1 MGFSCGKQDDTVA
14 VISPNV
20 EHLCCLAIQHTGRSP
35 LLKNFFGWPHLFFFS
50 TEPVL
55 LSFLKTLNAA
65 DLLHPICLPIAA
77 YESPAK
83 CKCFIATRSLSDN
96 SQILTMLIFF

>member
-1 MGFSCGKQDDTVA
+1 MGFLVENRMTA

-20 EHLCCLAIQHTGRSP
+20 EHLSCLAIRHTARSP
-35 LLKNFFGWPHLFFFS
+35 LLKKFFGRPHLFFFS
-50 TEPVL
+50 TEPVFL
-55 LSFLKTLNAA
+55 NFLKTLNAV

-83 CKCFIATRSLSDN
+83 RKCFIATRSLSDN
-96 SQILTMLIFF
+96 SRILTMLIFF